1 MDITLQFGYY
11 QNVTVK
17 KVSNFDIYKNV
28 FKHYLV
34 KLINL
39 YIFEILKSLKP
50 LIQALLTGYKYHD
63 RLIAVN
69 ESDNR

>member
-1 MDITLQFGYY
+1 MDRTLRLGYC

-17 KVSNFDIYKNV
+17 KVSNFDNYKNV
-28 FKHYLV
+28 FKHYFV
-34 KLINL
+34 KVKKI
-39 YIFEILKSLKP
+39 YVFEILKSLKP